1 VNTHNEDIL
10 PGAGQEVEA
19 LEGPSLGLDVGTVIP
34 DGLSDPD
41 ESSDDADHIVDVS
54 DLQRFASA
62 LQEAQHRAVQ
72 LESEKAKQKRK
83 TPKTYQGNSKKTL
96 YRREK
101 ARKALAAKG
110 FHDVFSFMAL
120 KKKSEEKDGGQSVM
134 FCIGLTIICL
144 LRMYVSPLSFVSG

>member
-41 ESSDDADHIVDVS
+41 ESSDDTDHIVDVS

-96 YRREK
+96 YCREK

-144 LRMYVSPLSFVSG
+144 LCMYVSPLSFVSG